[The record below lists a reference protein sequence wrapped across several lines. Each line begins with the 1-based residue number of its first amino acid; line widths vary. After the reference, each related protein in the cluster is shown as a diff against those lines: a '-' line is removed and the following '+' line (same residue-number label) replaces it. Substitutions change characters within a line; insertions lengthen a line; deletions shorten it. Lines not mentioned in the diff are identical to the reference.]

1 MKPLGPGVPN
11 KEYSMAYKPDTDGVK
26 LLPIMMSV
34 VVVYD
39 GDNMLISRT
48 ILGETDSC
56 EDAGSGAKEES
67 MEGANAGAK
76 AFPNGPPA
84 SVTPLIFET
93 FRSVIARFT
102 VEILYATM
110 EDTSNKLMNPL

>member
-26 LLPIMMSV
+26 LLPIMISV

-39 GDNMLISRT
+39 GDNILISRT

-56 EDAGSGAKEES
+56 EEAG
-67 MEGANAGAK
+67 
-76 AFPNGPPA
+76 
-84 SVTPLIFET
+84 L
-93 FRSVIARFT
+93 
-102 VEILYATM
+102 
-110 EDTSNKLMNPL
+110 